1 MTNKLDRNYVL
12 VLPSWYPSKLDKFDG
27 DFVQRHVQAISLF
40 CKQYVIYVVK
50 DEKGIITTDYK
61 IEKSESDT
69 ITEVIVYYKSFKTGI
84 SFLDKLLSQ
93 IKYTSLYKKVINE
106 YINTFGVPQLS
117 HLHIAYKAGILAM
130 WVKRKW
136 KVPYVI
142 TENWTGYYK
151 YAKPNIYS
159 SSFIRRN
166 ITKQIFHQAKLF
178 IPVTANLGNCVNEN
192 LVQIK
197 VEIIPNVVNTTFFEY
212 KNYQQSIF
220 TFSHISTMAFQKN
233 VEGIIEAVEI
243 LKNRGVEF
251 KINLIGSKPQHLIEL
266 ATQKNLLGK
275 YIFFED
281 SIAYEKVAEVLQ
293 HSNAL
298 VMNSRF
304 ENLPCVILESLCCGT
319 PVISTTVG
327 GIAEVIDNS
336 NGILINENIDELATA
351 MENMIHN
358 YAKYDRHDIAQNA
371 NNKFSYE
378 TVGKQYVDLY
388 NTLIK

>member
-1 MTNKLDRNYVL
+1 MKNSIL

-50 DEKGIITTDYK
+50 DKEGIIANDYK
-61 IEKSESDT
+61 IEKSETDT
-69 ITEVIVYYKSFKTGI
+69 ITEIIVYYKSFKTGI
-84 SFLDKLLSQ
+84 SFFDKLLSQ
-93 IKYTSLYKKVINE
+93 KKYSSLYKKAIKE
-106 YINTFGVPQLS
+106 YIHTFGVPQLT

-136 KVPYVI
+136 KVPYVL
-142 TENWTGYYK
+142 TEHWTGYHK
-151 YAKPNIYS
+151 NALPNIFANNRLRFLIS
-159 SSFIRRN
+159 KN
-166 ITKQIFHQAKLF
+166 IFNLASHLF
-178 IPVTANLGNCVNEN
+178 PVSKNLGVAIIQNFYN
-192 LVQIK
+192 LSYS
-197 VEIIPNVVNTTFFEY
+197 EIYNVVNTNFFNY

-220 TFSHISTMAFQKN
+220 TFSHISTMGFQKN
-233 VEGIIEAVEI
+233 VEGIIEACEI

-251 KINLIGSKPQHLIEL
+251 KLNLIGSKPQHLIEL
-266 ATQKNLLGK
+266 ATQKNLLGN

-281 SIAYEKVAEVLQ
+281 SIAYENVAEVLQ

-319 PVISTTVG
+319 PVISTKVG
-327 GIAEVIDNS
+327 GIAEVIDNN
-336 NGILINENIDELATA
+336 NGILINENIDELAAA

-358 YAKYDRHDIAQNA
+358 YAKYDRHEIAQNA
-371 NNKFSYE
+371 LNKFSYE

-388 NTLIK
+388 NTILKY

>member
-1 MTNKLDRNYVL
+1 MKNSIL

-61 IEKSESDT
+61 IEKSETDT
-69 ITEVIVYYKSFKTGI
+69 ITEVIVYYKSFKTGV
-84 SFLDKLLSQ
+84 SFADKLLSQ
-93 IKYTSLYKKVINE
+93 KKYTSLYKKVINE
-106 YINTFGVPQLS
+106 YINTFGVPQLT

-136 KVPYVI
+136 NVPYVL
-142 TENWTGYYK
+142 TEHWTGYHK
-151 YAKPNIYS
+151 NSLPNI
-159 SSFIRRN
+159 FANNRLRFLLTKN
-166 ITKQIFHQAKLF
+166 IFKLASYLF
-178 IPVTANLGNCVNEN
+178 PVSKNLGQAI
-192 LVQIK
+192 VQNFYTLRYTQIY
-197 VEIIPNVVNTTFFEY
+197 NVVNTTFFKY
-212 KNYQQSIF
+212 KNYHQTIF
-220 TFSHISTMAFQKN
+220 TFSHISTMVFQKN
-233 VEGIIEAVEI
+233 VEGIIEACEI

-251 KINLIGSKPQHLIEL
+251 KLNLIGSKPTHLIEL
-266 ATQKNLLGK
+266 ATQKKLLGK

-281 SIAYEKVAEVLQ
+281 SMAYEKVAEVLQ

-319 PVISTTVG
+319 PVISTEVG
-327 GIAEVIDNS
+327 GIAEVIDTI
-336 NGILINENIDELATA
+336 NGILINENIDELTAA

-358 YAKYDRHDIAQNA
+358 YAKYDRHEIAQNA

-388 NTLIK
+388 NTILK

>member
-1 MTNKLDRNYVL
+1 MKNSIL

-50 DEKGIITTDYK
+50 DKEGIITTDYK
-61 IEKSESDT
+61 IEKSETDT
-69 ITEVIVYYKSFKTGI
+69 ITEIIVYYKSFKTGI
-84 SFLDKLLSQ
+84 SFVDKLVSQ
-93 IKYTSLYKKVINE
+93 KKYTSLYKKVINE
-106 YINTFGVPQLS
+106 YINTFGVPQLT

-136 KVPYVI
+136 KVPYVL
-142 TENWTGYYK
+142 TEHWTGYHK
-151 YAKPNIYS
+151 NALPNI
-159 SSFIRRN
+159 FTNNRLRFLLTKN
-166 ITKQIFHQAKLF
+166 IFKLASHLF
-178 IPVTANLGNCVNEN
+178 PVSKNLGQAI
-192 LVQIK
+192 VQNFYTLRYTQIY
-197 VEIIPNVVNTTFFEY
+197 NAVNTNFFKY

-220 TFSHISTMAFQKN
+220 TFSHISKMVFQKN
-233 VEGIIEAVEI
+233 VEGIIEACEI

-251 KINLIGSKPQHLIEL
+251 KLNLIGNKPKHLIEL
-266 ATQKNLLGK
+266 AAQKKLLNN
-275 YIFFED
+275 YVFFED
-281 SIAYEKVAEVLQ
+281 SMAYEKVAEVLQ

-327 GIAEVIDNS
+327 GIAEVIDTS
-336 NGILINENIDELATA
+336 NGILINENIDELTAA

-358 YAKYDRHDIAQNA
+358 YAKYDRHGIAQNSV
-371 NNKFSYE
+371 NKFSYE